1 MKNLITKSEMRSSKS
16 SMLLGLKGLQ
26 SKQIP
31 ENTVII
37 YDLIPGQVEI
47 APISSK
53 VIPNAN
59 TFDTKSWYD
68 KKNVKVK
75 SQIEKSVLEAVAFY
89 VERDYKNGVYK
100 NTKEVRNIFTAD
112 AVSGEGKDLMGYL
125 ITITYKTEDM
135 LNTISGLNLI

>member
-26 SKQIP
+26 TKQIP

-53 VIPNAN
+53 VIPNSD
-59 TFDTKSWYD
+59 TFDTKAWYD
-68 KKNVKVK
+68 KKSVKIK

-89 VERDYKNGVYK
+89 VERDYKNGIYK
-100 NTKEVRNIFTAD
+100 NSKEIKNIFTAD

-125 ITITYKTEDM
+125 VTISYKVEDM
-135 LNTISGLNLI
+135 LNTIGGVIK

>member
-68 KKNVKVK
+68 KKSVKVK
-75 SQIEKSVLEAVAFY
+75 SQIEKSILEAVAFY

-100 NTKEVRNIFTAD
+100 NSKEIRNIFTAD
-112 AVSGEGKDLMGYL
+112 AVSGEAKDLMGYL
-125 ITITYKTEDM
+125 VTITYKTEDM
-135 LNTISGLNLI
+135 LNTISGVKL